1 MEPWMNLR
9 RLTTV
14 LTIALGLFPISFGL
28 YFLLDGHGA
37 ASGFGINPWPTGN
50 AAGYFLVKGV
60 RDLVLGLN
68 ILVLLAAG
76 QRRATGIVMAVVTLV
91 PVVDMIAVL
100 THGGSV
106 ATALGIH
113 GLTAV
118 IVAAAA
124 VLLLRERPLVEV
136 DRAELPKSEARVN

>member
-1 MEPWMNLR
+1 MNLR
-9 RLTTV
+9 RITTILTVV
-14 LTIALGLFPISFGL
+14 LACAPISFGL
-28 YFLLDGHGA
+28 RFLFDAHGA

-50 AAGYFLVKGV
+50 AAGYFIVKAG
-60 RDLVLGLN
+60 RDLVLGL
-68 ILVLLAAG
+68 ILLVLLAAG
-76 QRRATGIVMAVVTLV
+76 QRRAVGIVMALVTLV
-91 PVVDMIAVL
+91 PVLDMIAVL

-113 GLTAV
+113 GLTAA

-136 DRAELPKSEARVN
+136 DRAELPKPESFVN

>member
-1 MEPWMNLR
+1 MTLR

-14 LTIALGLFPISFGL
+14 LTVLLGLAPISFAL
-28 YFLLDGHGA
+28 RFLLDPQGA
-37 ASGFGINPWPTGN
+37 ASGFGIDPWPTGN
-50 AAGYFLVKGV
+50 EAGYYIVKAG

-68 ILVLLAAG
+68 ILILFALG
-76 QRRATGIVMAVVTLV
+76 QRRATGILMAIVTIV
-91 PVVDMIAVL
+91 PVGDMIAVL

-106 ATALGIH
+106 ATALGVH
-113 GLTAV
+113 GLTAA

-136 DRAELPKSEARVN
+136 DGAQLPKAEARIT